1 MKKGKKVFI
10 RGMFS
15 RGSLPIITNVLNF
28 AERRNSVLANN
39 LANIDTP
46 FYKAQDLPV
55 SEFRQ
60 ALDNAMEERQNGN
73 AREFNLTGT
82 DNIHVGPQGEV
93 RFDQVNAIESTI
105 MRNNENTVGID
116 QAMSELSKNSLLHN
130 VSSNVLNSLFKG
142 LETAIRGR
150 T

>member
-1 MKKGKKVFI
+1 MFV

-15 RGSLPIITNVLNF
+15 RGSLPVLTNLLNF
-28 AERRNSVLANN
+28 AERRNAVLANN
-39 LANIDTP
+39 LANVDTP
-46 FYKAQDLPV
+46 FYKAKDLPV

-60 ALDNAMEERQNGN
+60 VLNEAMEERHDGN
-73 AREFNLTGT
+73 SREFNLSSTN
-82 DNIHVGPQGEV
+82 NIHVGPQGEV

-116 QAMSELSKNSLLHN
+116 QAMTELSKNSLLHN
-130 VSSNVLNSLFKG
+130 VSNNVLDTLFNG